1 MKTRHWPAML
11 VSSVLASTLA
21 AGAAPEEAPADRE
34 ARTILVTGAS
44 TGIGRR
50 IVERLAADG
59 HRVFAGARK
68 AADLESLGRI
78 RNVQPIRLDV
88 TSPTD
93 IAAAVA
99 TITQAGRGLDG
110 LVNNA
115 GVAVTGAP
123 TATSEADFDYVMQ
136 VNVYGPYRVTKAFA
150 PLLVASKGR
159 ITNIGSISGI
169 LSTRDL
175 AAYTMSKHAVEA
187 FTDSLALEMQPLGVA
202 VSVVEPGNYDSR
214 IGASA
219 DRRQGRQ
226 TSFADRS
233 RFKPPDEVADAVAR
247 ALLEPQ
253 PQRRYLVVPDARE
266 GEFTIRTAITELV
279 QLNEGHPYTY
289 DRDALVKMLD
299 EALAK
304 SRPRRVA
311 VATATGEATA
321 APAAAPG
328 PDAARA
334 STPGRP

>member
-1 MKTRHWPAML
+1 MTHRSWLAGLLAGVL
-11 VSSVLASTLA
+11 VSPLA
-21 AGAAPEEAPADRE
+21 AGAGPDPAPDSRA
-34 ARTILVTGAS
+34 ARAILVTGAS

-59 HRVFAGARK
+59 HRVYAGARK
-68 AADLESLGRI
+68 AEDLESLGRI

-88 TSPTD
+88 TSATD

-115 GVAVTGAP
+115 GVAVTGSP
-123 TATSEADFDYVMQ
+123 TTTSEADFDFVMQ

-279 QLNEGHPYTY
+279 QLNEGHAYTY
-289 DRDALVKMLD
+289 ERDALVKLLD

-328 PDAARA
+328 PEAATA

>member
-1 MKTRHWPAML
+1 MRKRSWLTGLVAGVVVATVATPAE
-11 VSSVLASTLA
+11 SAAS
-21 AGAAPEEAPADRE
+21 PEARE

-68 AADLESLGRI
+68 AEDLESLGRI
-78 RNVQPIRLDV
+78 RNVQPVRLDV
-88 TSPTD
+88 TSASD
-93 IAAAVA
+93 ISAAVT
-99 TITQAGRGLDG
+99 TITQAGHGLDG

-123 TATSEADFDYVMQ
+123 TTTSEADFDFVMQ

-159 ITNIGSISGI
+159 ITTIGSISGI

-187 FTDSLALEMQPLGVA
+187 FTDSLALEMQPLGVG

-226 TSFADRS
+226 TNFADRS

-247 ALLEPQ
+247 ALFEPQ

-266 GEFTIRTAITELV
+266 GEFTIRTAIAELV
-279 QLNEGHPYTY
+279 QLNEGHAYTY
-289 DRDALVKMLD
+289 DRDTLVKMLD

-304 SRPRRVA
+304 ARPRRGV
-311 VATATGEATA
+311 
-321 APAAAPG
+321 AAATTTAG
-328 PDAARA
+328 PAVPAGAATVSPSAAR
-334 STPGRP
+334 P